1 MELKGLTIN
10 FLGDS
15 ITAGSGTSDWE
26 NKTFLALLGK
36 NEGAT
41 VRNYGVGGSRIARQ
55 LGVSE
60 FIGGECDFVMRE
72 EEMERDADI
81 IVVFGGTND
90 YGHGNVRFGTM
101 SDRDVYTFYGA
112 THTLIQN
119 LMEHN
124 PKATI
129 VFMTPLHRLEE
140 DAHDG
145 KPCLR
150 EYRNAIKEVC
160 EYYSIPVLDLYAVG
174 GMQPHVE
181 VQRNLYMP
189 DGLHPNDL
197 GHEIIC
203 SRLTGFLKSL

>member
-1 MELKGLTIN
+1 MELKRLTIN

-15 ITAGSGTSDWE
+15 ITYGSGTTDIE

-36 NEGAT
+36 QENAT

-55 LGVSE
+55 TGVTE
-60 FIGGECDFVMRE
+60 FIGAECDFVMRE

-81 IVVFGGTND
+81 VVVFGGTND
-90 YGHGNVRFGTM
+90 YGHGNAHFGTM
-101 SDRDVYTFYGA
+101 ADRDVYTFYGA
-112 THTLIQN
+112 MHTLIQN
-119 LMEHN
+119 LIEHN

-129 VFMTPLHRLEE
+129 VFMTPLHRGEE

-160 EYYSIPVLDLYAVG
+160 EYYSVPVLDLYAVSS
-174 GMQPHVE
+174 MQPHVE
-181 VQRNLYMP
+181 IQRTLYMP
-189 DGLHPNDL
+189 DGLHPNDA